1 MKAII
6 AFLVT
11 LGLATPAV
19 AKTHDVRYGT
29 FEAPD
34 DFTFTHTGTLDSFM
48 GKLTRK
54 SDGFT
59 IHFDIGRMAGT
70 RTTPLREDK
79 PAYLR
84 THIIDGNFAYTGI
97 ERGNGKLTVATTIC
111 DWCERSRRFTE
122 ESAAIRTLPPD
133 QREEKYR
140 ELNERRAQQLKA
152 LGNPANFWADL
163 KSEED
168 LAEFLLIV
176 NSYKLKPE

>member
-1 MKAII
+1 MKTII
-6 AFLVT
+6 TFILAV
-11 LGLATPAV
+11 GLAIPAF

-34 DFTFTHTGTLDSFM
+34 DYTFTQTGTLDSFM
-48 GKLTRK
+48 GTLRRN

-59 IHFDIGRMAGT
+59 IQFDIGRMAGT
-70 RTTPLREDK
+70 RMTPLRDDK

-84 THIIDGNFAYTGI
+84 THVIDGNFAYTGI
-97 ERGNGKLTVATTIC
+97 ERKDGKVTVATTIC

-122 ESAAIRTLPPD
+122 ESAAIRALPPE

-140 ELNERRAQQLKA
+140 ELNERRAQQLKGI
-152 LGNPANFWADL
+152 GNPANFWADL
-163 KSEED
+163 KREED

-176 NSYKLKPE
+176 NSFKLKPQ